1 MNPPQV
7 YMRVEGGGFRMRNT
21 CMPLPLSRDL
31 PRSRTE
37 PESLALQ
44 MDSLPAE
51 LLKKPMNIFCS
62 CQMVFRS
69 DQLLSRV
76 RLFATP

>member
-37 PESLALQ
+37 PESLAF
-44 MDSLPAE
+44 PALAGE
-51 LLKKPMNIFCS
+51 NLYHCN
-62 CQMVFRS
+62 
-69 DQLLSRV
+69 
-76 RLFATP
+76 